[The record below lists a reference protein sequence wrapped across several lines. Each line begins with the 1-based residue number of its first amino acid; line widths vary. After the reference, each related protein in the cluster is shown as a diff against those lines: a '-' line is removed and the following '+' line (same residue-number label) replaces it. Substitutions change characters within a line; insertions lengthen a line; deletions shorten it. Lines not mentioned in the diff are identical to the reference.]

1 MSRISRP
8 PLVGWKSVQKQKKK
22 SKPKKKKNI
31 KTMVYSYEKSRNATQ
46 KKNIFRLKAKRKLQI
61 IISNESIS
69 KNIMNTIHNHFT
81 TPLFKN
87 MN

>member
-1 MSRISRP
+1 LEI
-8 PLVGWKSVQKQKKK
+8 GAKAKKK
-22 SKPKKKKNI
+22 FVFYI
-31 KTMVYSYEKSRNATQ
+31 KTIVYSYEKSRNATQ
-46 KKNIFRLKAKRKLQI
+46 KKNIFRLKAERKLQI